1 MTGSI
6 ANFREQASWLMRF
19 LSEVHMFFKLF
30 VVRLVLFILF
40 PIAFVCF
47 AASGAFEA
55 LYEFLSESEAY
66 YENELRTPPENPIL

>member
-1 MTGSI
+1 
-6 ANFREQASWLMRF
+6 
-19 LSEVHMFFKLF
+19 MFFKLF
-30 VVRLVLFILF
+30 IVRLVLFIMF

-66 YENELRTPPENPIL
+66 YEKELKRPGNPIL